1 LTTNSK
7 QNQLTRMRFSG
18 YTMLFSGIEDCQ
30 DLFRFENKNS
40 PMNRGLDREKRDSAI
55 IPATLKRLA
64 SYKWE
69 DSEMPAKGPRP
80 FLVKSAP
87 EKMAKQAR
95 FHTEEIVRQSGIY
108 RVRHKK
114 HRLPHEVSLF
124 RDQRFPR
131 CAQCADAVTF
141 ELVRAATDEVEAASS
156 SRICLYELPVLE
168 DDEAAKA
175 G

>member
-1 LTTNSK
+1 
-7 QNQLTRMRFSG
+7 
-18 YTMLFSGIEDCQ
+18 
-30 DLFRFENKNS
+30 
-40 PMNRGLDREKRDSAI
+40 MNRGLDREKRDSAI
-55 IPATLKRLA
+55 MPATLKRLA

-141 ELVRAATDEVEAASS
+141 ELVRAATDEVEVASS